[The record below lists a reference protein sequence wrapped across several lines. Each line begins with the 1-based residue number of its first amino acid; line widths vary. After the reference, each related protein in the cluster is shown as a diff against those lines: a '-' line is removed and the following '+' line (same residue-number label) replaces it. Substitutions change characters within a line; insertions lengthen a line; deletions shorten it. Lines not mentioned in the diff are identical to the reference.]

1 MSWFDPDISFIV
13 LAVISVLVLALALLI
28 WRPV

>member
-1 MSWFDPDISFIV
+1 MSGFDPDISFIIV
-13 LAVISVLVLALALLI
+13 AVISVLVLALALLI

>member
-1 MSWFDPDISFIV
+1 MSWFDPDISFIII
-13 LAVISVLVLALALLI
+13 AVISILVLALALLI

>member
-13 LAVISVLVLALALLI
+13 IAVISTLVLALALLI

>member
-1 MSWFDPDISFIV
+1 MSWFDPDISFII

>member
-1 MSWFDPDISFIV
+1 MSGFDPDISFIII
-13 LAVISVLVLALALLI
+13 AVISVLVLALALLI

>member
-1 MSWFDPDISFIV
+1 MSWFDPDISFIII
-13 LAVISVLVLALALLI
+13 AVISVLVLALALLI

>member
-13 LAVISVLVLALALLI
+13 IAVISVLVLALALLI

>member
-13 LAVISVLVLALALLI
+13 IAVISVLVLAFALLI

>member
-1 MSWFDPDISFIV
+1 MSWFDPDISFIIV
-13 LAVISVLVLALALLI
+13 AVISVLVLALALLI